1 MPDPTSWTIAV
12 LPQVAAALAL
22 LIAGAWIARWAER
35 SLTRIFEHHR
45 VLDPTFRGVLTSL
58 IRYSIL
64 LLAAVAALQQLG
76 IQTASIL
83 AAVGAVLLAV
93 GLALQGTLSNIA
105 AGLMLLWLRP
115 FRVGDTIE
123 TASVAG
129 TVSEVGLFAT
139 EVLRG
144 DGVYVFVPNS
154 DLWNKPVSKSFAYAD
169 ANDRTDLHHQEP
181 GQHPIR
187 TGSYSVSCRV
197 NRTRSQKPTRHSSH
211 RWGHGG
217 RCGSRPQRL
226 GRHCQFPP
234 SLFPARRTGR
244 GSNCRSLTLS
254 LLVPWRGRGGPRS
267 RCSAST
273 SWTGARMERAL
284 TDNTGALMKS
294 SDAYKAHPGTF
305 NRAGNTITYSY
316 ESTNGRA
323 NVMVMRQIGCQTP
336 RPREP

>member
-12 LPQVAAALAL
+12 LSQVAAALAL

-139 EVLRG
+139 EILRV

-154 DLWNKPVSKSFAYAD
+154 DLWNKPVSNLS
-169 ANDRTDLHHQEP
+169 RM
-181 GQHPIR
+181 
-187 TGSYSVSCRV
+187 
-197 NRTRSQKPTRHSSH
+197 PTRMIGLTFTIKQPANIQSARDHLLSAAAATEAVRKDPPATVHIVGVTEAGVILALNAWVDTASFRQTSS
-211 RWGHGG
+211 
-217 RCGSRPQRL
+217 QL
-226 GRHCQFPP
+226 
-234 SLFPARRTGR
+234 A
-244 GSNCRSLTLS
+244 
-254 LLVPWRGRGGPRS
+254 
-267 RCSAST
+267 
-273 SWTGARMERAL
+273 ERAAAAIADL
-284 TDNTGALMKS
+284 
-294 SDAYKAHPGTF
+294 
-305 NRAGNTITYSY
+305 
-316 ESTNGRA
+316 
-323 NVMVMRQIGCQTP
+323 
-336 RPREP
+336 